1 MKKIKIEK
9 MKIAIQGILGS
20 YHHQAA
26 AEFFKSEHLELCEL
40 DSFSK
45 VAKSIENEEC
55 EFGVMAIENSI
66 AGTLLPNYG
75 LITNYNLNIV
85 GEIYLPIHHQL
96 MGLPD
101 SDWNEITE
109 IRSHPMALL
118 QCNRFLEQNPNIKIT
133 ESSDTAST
141 AREIA
146 ENKLKNVA
154 AIASRMSAEL
164 YGLKIIQSEIQNIYK
179 NSTRFFVLK
188 KQTDHPGNFNKVSL
202 KFSTSHEK
210 GALVNV
216 LHEISQLNLNMKKI
230 QSVPIVDEA
239 WQYAFHVDLELD
251 FAEQLETLLE
261 KIRPKTSTL
270 QILGCY
276 QNATDPIVHPEAYTP
291 ILETIN

>member
-1 MKKIKIEK
+1 

-26 AEFFKSEHLELCEL
+26 AEFFKSEHLQLSEL

-45 VAKSIENEEC
+45 VAQSVERGESD
-55 EFGVMAIENSI
+55 FGIMAIENSI

-75 LITNYNLNIV
+75 LITNYNLKIV

-96 MGLPD
+96 MALPD
-101 SDWNEITE
+101 SSWDEITE

-118 QCNRFLEQNPNIKIT
+118 QCNRFLEQNSNFKIT
-133 ESSDTAST
+133 ESTDTAST
-141 AREIA
+141 ARQIS
-146 ENKLKNVA
+146 ENKLRHVA

-164 YGLKIIQSEIQNIYK
+164 YGLKIIQSDIQNIYK

-188 KQTDHPGNFNKVSL
+188 KNSDNPENFNKVSL

-216 LHEISQLNLNMKKI
+216 LQEISELNLNMKKI
-230 QSVPIVDEA
+230 QSVPIVDEP

-251 FAEQLETLLE
+251 FAEQLEVLLE

-270 QILGCY
+270 QVLGCY
-276 QNATDPIVHPEAYTP
+276 QNAIDPIVHPEAYTP